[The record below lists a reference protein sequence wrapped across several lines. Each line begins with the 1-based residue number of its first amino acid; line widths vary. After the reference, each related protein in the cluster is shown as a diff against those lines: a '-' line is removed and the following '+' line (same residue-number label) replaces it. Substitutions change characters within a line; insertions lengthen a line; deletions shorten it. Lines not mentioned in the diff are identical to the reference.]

1 MASATTK
8 WGQRCANS
16 LPPGPENDALGT
28 RHRISA
34 DRGSCDREPRL
45 YLGVSTKE
53 NPMTSTTRK
62 PITVRQDD
70 GTVELRL
77 SPAAWRCV
85 ADIATTRLSDGVGD
99 AGDCLSKANESL
111 GFDNAEPNVER
122 DAALLLASLA
132 IAARSLTHCYIADSL
147 ELTLTPEFV
156 DTFVELG
163 EIGPRVAWA
172 CEHDPNAPTDMLVEV
187 TA

>member
-16 LPPGPENDALGT
+16 LPPGPVGISYGT

-45 YLGVSTKE
+45 YLGVSNKE
-53 NPMTSTTRK
+53 NPMNSNTRK
-62 PITVRQDD
+62 PITVHQD

-85 ADIATTRLSDGVGD
+85 ADIATTKLSDGVGD
-99 AGDCLSKANESL
+99 AGDFLSKVNESI
-111 GFDNAEPNVER
+111 DYESAEPNVER
-122 DAALLLASLA
+122 DSALLLTSLA
-132 IAARSLTHCYIADSL
+132 VAARSVTHCYIADSL

-172 CEHDPNAPTDMLVEV
+172 CEDNPNAPAEMLVEV